1 MFEQPYLPWETPA
14 GLKELREE
22 ELGQLRGDGKGLR
35 VFSDRI
41 YDYDVYNDLGNIDKG
56 IEFSRP
62 TLGGKE
68 NPHPR
73 RCRTGR
79 PSTNTGE
86 LFMHDTHKKK
96 KVITNLK

>member
-1 MFEQPYLPWETPA
+1 MFGQPYLPWETPA

-22 ELGQLRGDGKGLR
+22 ELRQLSGNGKGLR

-41 YDYDVYNDLGNIDKG
+41 YDYDMYSDLGNPDKG
-56 IEFSRP
+56 IEYARP
-62 TLGGKE
+62 TLGGEK

-79 PSTNTGE
+79 PPTNTGE
-86 LFMHDTHKKK
+86 SDFKKK
-96 KVITNLK
+96 RTYPILMFWA